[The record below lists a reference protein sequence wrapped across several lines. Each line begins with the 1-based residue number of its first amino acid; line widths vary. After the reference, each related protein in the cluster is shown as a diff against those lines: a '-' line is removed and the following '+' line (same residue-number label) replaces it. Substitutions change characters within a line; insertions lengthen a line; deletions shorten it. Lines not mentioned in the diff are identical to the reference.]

1 MFPIWDVLFGTARF
15 DLPPRPTGVDDRE
28 IDADNARG
36 WLGQQVRVFRR
47 FVVALTSLKL
57 QTRS

>member
-1 MFPIWDVLFGTARF
+1 MLFGTARF
-15 DLPPRPTGVDDRE
+15 DTRPRPTGVDDRE
-28 IDADNARG
+28 IDADNRRG

-47 FVVALTSLKL
+47 FVAALIPLKL